1 MRDLIISDI
10 HANLDAL
17 EAVLASAAGGYD
29 RIVCLG
35 DIVGYGPD
43 PNQVVDWVRENVASV
58 VRGNH
63 DKAATGLEDPSW
75 FNPVAEYA
83 ARWTQ
88 KELTPENDQFVRSM
102 ARGPLAVNGYQIAHG
117 SPLDEDGYIV
127 TTVDAGFAFPY
138 IEREITFFGH
148 THLQGGFMWSRMKAR
163 PIPRPCVLDAPE
175 VMELNRDE
183 AYLVNPGSVGQPR
196 DGDPRAAYLIYDSE
210 QRTVSFHRI
219 TYNIDSV
226 QQKIRRAHL
235 PDILADRLSVGR

>member
-1 MRDLIISDI
+1 MTDLIISDI

-17 EAVLASAAGGYD
+17 EAVLADAAGKYE

-35 DIVGYGPD
+35 DIVGYGPN
-43 PNQVVDWVRENVASV
+43 PNQVVDWVRENVAAL

-88 KELTPENDQFVRSM
+88 RELTPENDQFVRM
-102 ARGPLAVNGYQIAHG
+102 MQRGPMAVNSYQIAHG

-127 TTVDAGFAFPY
+127 TAVDAGFAFPY
-138 IEREITFFGH
+138 VERAVTFFGH
-148 THLQGGFMWSRMKAR
+148 THLQGGFVWSRMKAR
-163 PIPRPCVLDAPE
+163 PISRPCIINKPVVLDLQE
-175 VMELNRDE
+175 DE

-196 DGDPRAAYLIYDSE
+196 DGDPRAAYLIYDATGH
-210 QRTVSFHRI
+210 TVAYHRVE
-219 TYNIDSV
+219 YNIDAV
-226 QQKIRRAHL
+226 QQKIRRANL
-235 PDILADRLSVGR
+235 PEILADRLGVGR

>member
-1 MRDLIISDI
+1 VRDLIISDI
-10 HANLDAL
+10 HANFDAL
-17 EAVLASAAGGYD
+17 EAVLQDAAGRYD
-29 RIVCLG
+29 RIICLG

-43 PNQVVDWVRENVASV
+43 PNRVVDWVRANVASV

-88 KELTPENDQFVRSM
+88 KELTPENDHFVRVM
-102 ARGPLAVNGYQIAHG
+102 QRGPVPVNSYQIAHG

-138 IEREITFFGH
+138 IDSEVTFFGH
-148 THLQGGFMWSRMKAR
+148 THLQGGFSWSRMKAH
-163 PIPRPCVLDAPE
+163 PIPRPCILDRPE
-175 VMELNRDE
+175 VIELQHDE
-183 AYLVNPGSVGQPR
+183 AYLLNPGSVGQPR
-196 DGDPRAAYLIYDSE
+196 DGDPRAAYLIYDSAE
-210 QRTVSFHRI
+210 RTVAFARVAYDI
-219 TYNIDSV
+219 EAV
-226 QQKIRRAHL
+226 QQKIRRAQL

>member
-1 MRDLIISDI
+1 VRDLIISDI

-17 EAVLASAAGGYD
+17 EAVLADAAGKYD

-43 PNQVVDWVRENVASV
+43 PNAVVDWVRDNVASL

-88 KELTPENDQFVRSM
+88 KELTPENDRFVRVM
-102 ARGPLAVNGYQIAHG
+102 QRGPLAVNSYQIAHG

-127 TTVDAGFAFPY
+127 TTADAGFAFPY
-138 IEREITFFGH
+138 IDSDITFFGH
-148 THLQGGFMWSRMKAR
+148 THLQGGFIWSRMKAR
-163 PIPRPCVLDAPE
+163 QIPRPCIQNDPV
-175 VMELNRDE
+175 VHELQKDE

-196 DGDPRAAYLIYDSE
+196 DGDPRAAYLIYDSI
-210 QRTVSFHRI
+210 QRIVSFSRVV
-219 TYNIDSV
+219 YDVDAV
-226 QQKIRRAHL
+226 QEKIRRT
-235 PDILADRLSVGR
+235 RQGRFCDS